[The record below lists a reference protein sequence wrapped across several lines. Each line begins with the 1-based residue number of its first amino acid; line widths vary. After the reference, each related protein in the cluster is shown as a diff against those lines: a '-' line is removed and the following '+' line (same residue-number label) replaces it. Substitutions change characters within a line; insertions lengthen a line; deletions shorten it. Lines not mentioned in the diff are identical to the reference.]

1 MLQALTAFDLS
12 ILSAI
17 QQHLR
22 CGILDGIFPVLSQL
36 NNAGFIWIVLS
47 LVLLCRKKTRTAGIC
62 MVICLLVNLALGEGL
77 LKHLFNRT
85 RPFVEQ
91 PIADMLVA
99 LPTTSSFPSGHT
111 SSSFAAATAL
121 FRNNQKAGIAAY
133 VLAVLI
139 SFSRLYLYLHY
150 PTDVLAGVILG
161 FCVGWFVTPIVQ
173 NTVKQKH

>member
-1 MLQALTAFDLS
+1 MLQTLTGIDLS

-22 CGILDGIFPVLSQL
+22 CGILDGIFPILSQL
-36 NNAGFIWIVLS
+36 NNAGLIWIVIS
-47 LVLLCRKKTRTAGIC
+47 LVLLCRKQTRTAGIC
-62 MVICLLVNLALGEGL
+62 MVACLLINLALGEGL
-77 LKHLFNRT
+77 LKHLFHRT

-91 PIADMLVA
+91 PIADMLIA

-121 FRNNQKAGIAAY
+121 FRSSKKAGIAAY
-133 VLAVLI
+133 VLAILI

-150 PTDVLAGVILG
+150 PTDVLAGAILG

-173 NTVKQKH
+173 NIVNQRN

>member
-1 MLQALTAFDLS
+1 MLQTLTQIDLS

-22 CGILDGIFPVLSQL
+22 CAVLDGIFPIISQL
-36 NNAGFIWIVLS
+36 NNAGLIWIVIS
-47 LVLLCRKKTRTAGIC
+47 LILLCRKQTRTAGIC
-62 MVICLLVNLALGEGL
+62 MVVCLLVNLALGEGL

-91 PIADMLVA
+91 PIADMLIA

-121 FRNNQKAGIAAY
+121 FRNNKQAGIAAY
-133 VLAVLI
+133 ILAVLI

-150 PTDVLAGVILG
+150 PTDVLAGMILG

-173 NTVKQKH
+173 KHRKTKN